1 MPELKRYSLVRPTLQ
16 TKFRIDF
23 DWWSQSDRDWRVLL
37 QGLLCS
43 AHQAAFSS
51 ASEGQRVD
59 WVDPDTAEVK
69 QVDGVQHVLITHC
82 AKEPGFITEHTAMVD
97 AIFRI
102 FLANGNMPL
111 TPMELGAQLNRPADT
126 ILRTLTGGRVYRGV
140 RPCPES

>member
-37 QGLLCS
+37 HGLLCPT
-43 AHQAAFSS
+43 HQAAFSN
-51 ASEGQRVD
+51 ASEGQMVD
-59 WVDPDTAEVK
+59 WVDPETAVVK

-82 AKEPGFITEHTAMVD
+82 AKEAGFITEHTAMVD

-102 FLANGNMPL
+102 FLANGNVPL
-111 TPMELGAQLNRPADT
+111 TPVELSAQLNRPAET